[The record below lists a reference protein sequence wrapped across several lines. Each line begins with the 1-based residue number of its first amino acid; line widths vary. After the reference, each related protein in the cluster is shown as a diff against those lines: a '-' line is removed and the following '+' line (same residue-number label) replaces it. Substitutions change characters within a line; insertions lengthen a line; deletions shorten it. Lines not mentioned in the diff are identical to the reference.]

1 MLVRRVSSF
10 DARTM
15 AELLNEIIVQGGT
28 TAMSKALSRSEMS
41 DWIDSNKAQ
50 SAWHLAESDEEKNGG
65 ELLGFQKIGPYEGL
79 PQQACS
85 IATFAKLGKTQL
97 GIGSALFKATRE
109 AAVTLGYHWIN
120 ATIRNYNEG
129 GIAYYQSRGFEPY
142 KRDDVS
148 VFMRYNLR

>member
-1 MLVRRVSSF
+1 MLVRRATSL

-15 AELLNEIIVQGGT
+15 AELLNEIIAQGGT

-41 DWIDSNKAQ
+41 DWIDSNMAQ
-50 SAWHLAESDEEKNGG
+50 SAWHLAESDAG
-65 ELLGFQKIGPYEGL
+65 ELLGFQKISPVEGL
-79 PQQACS
+79 PQEACS

-97 GIGSALFKATRE
+97 GIGSALFQATQKA
-109 AAVTLGYHWIN
+109 AAALGFHWIN
-120 ATIRNYNEG
+120 ATIRTYNEG

-142 KRDDVS
+142 KRDDAS